1 MESQSV
7 YPILYFSKPEAT
19 NELII
24 QPRARGYGSA
34 HRSVQTRQ
42 LLPVST
48 VWYKRRFP
56 GQSTQVPIIISH
68 ECCSR
73 KEANGQTHHLHFQE
87 TKENKGTFR
96 KLSTPLR
103 SYEEDND
110 KNCKFLKHFL

>member
-7 YPILYFSKPEAT
+7 YPILCFSKPEAT

-96 KLSTPLR
+96 KLSTPLH